1 MALLDDVKTQLRITI
16 SDLDGEV
23 QDLIDAAQADL
34 QLSGV
39 RADKVEDVTDPLIKR
54 VVVLYCKANFGYDNP
69 DADRFQRSYDLLK
82 VHLTLSTDYV
92 EVDDDEA

>member
-1 MALLDDVKTQLRITI
+1 MLDDVKTQLRITI

-82 VHLTLSTDYV
+82 AHLTLSTDYV